1 MMKSREWF
9 VNMLEELN
17 ETRRMLREQ
26 QAKSEHYD
34 REMRSLDRRVNA
46 MKSNLVSTLLQDEI
60 DVGPTADALMY
71 IQQVAVTRDHWAA
84 EHSKSVEKEEW
95 LENRIMNMAHQT
107 LAFSSDEVVDQD
119 PDEICICSTDE
130 DTDQDA
136 E

>member
-34 REMRSLDRRVNA
+34 REMRSLDRRVNV

-95 LENRIMNMAHQT
+95 LEKRIMNMAHQT
-107 LAFSSDEVVDQD
+107 LAFSSDKVDDQD
-119 PDEICICSTDE
+119 PDEICTCSTDE

>member
-1 MMKSREWF
+1 MMKTREWF

-26 QAKSEHYD
+26 QAKSEHCD

-71 IQQVAVTRDHWAA
+71 I
-84 EHSKSVEKEEW
+84 
-95 LENRIMNMAHQT
+95 
-107 LAFSSDEVVDQD
+107 
-119 PDEICICSTDE
+119 
-130 DTDQDA
+130 
-136 E
+136 

>member
-1 MMKSREWF
+1 
-9 VNMLEELN
+9 
-17 ETRRMLREQ
+17 
-26 QAKSEHYD
+26 
-34 REMRSLDRRVNA
+34 

-107 LAFSSDEVVDQD
+107 LDFSSDKVVDQD